1 MPLTERQVATLPPGR
16 HYDGRGDGLCLL
28 VRPAGRRLWVQ
39 RLSVGGKVREMGHGA
54 YPAVT
59 LAEARRRA
67 RSAKAAADAGQDP
80 LSDRKAA
87 KAAARAPAAAAAA
100 PEGRTLRDA
109 LEAYLGAHAP
119 AWRSSKTEK
128 LTRAM
133 LERYAGDLLARPVA
147 EIGLEDVRAVLA
159 PLWGPKLETATK
171 LRTRLEGVLE
181 YAIAAGW
188 RQGPNPAVWRGGLRP
203 LLARPDAI
211 RRTRHHPALAWER
224 VPGFLSFL
232 GHERGNAGRALRLA
246 VLTACRSGE
255 VRGADWSEFDL
266 EARLWTIPAR
276 RMKSGRDHRVPLS
289 PPALALLHEL
299 LPADGAKL
307 PERLLF
313 PNTGT
318 DKPFSD
324 MALLA
329 VVKRMDA
336 ADRRAGLPGWRDARG
351 ERMAPHGFRAAFRS
365 WCGDHGHD
373 RDLAEMA
380 LAHTVGD
387 ETERAYAR
395 SDLLARRR
403 ALMDAW
409 GAHCAGEGAAEDAR
423 APGAAVV
430 RMVA

>member
-1 MPLTERQVATLPPGR
+1 M
-16 HYDGRGDGLCLL
+16 
-28 VRPAGRRLWVQ
+28 
-39 RLSVGGKVREMGHGA
+39 
-54 YPAVT
+54 
-59 LAEARRRA
+59 
-67 RSAKAAADAGQDP
+67 RS
-80 LSDRKAA
+80 
-87 KAAARAPAAAAAA
+87 
-100 PEGRTLRDA
+100 
-109 LEAYLGAHAP
+109 
-119 AWRSSKTEK
+119 
-128 LTRAM
+128 
-133 LERYAGDLLARPVA
+133 
-147 EIGLEDVRAVLA
+147 VLA

-188 RQGPNPAVWRGGLRP
+188 RQGPNPAAWRGGLRP

-211 RRTRHHPALAWER
+211 RQTRHHPALAWEH
-224 VPGFLSFL
+224 VPAFLSAL
-232 GHERGNAGRALRLA
+232 GRESGNAARALHLA

-255 VRGADWSEFDL
+255 VRGADWSEFVL
-266 EARLWTIPAR
+266 EARLWSIPAR

-289 PPALALLHEL
+289 PPAIALLRSM
-299 LPADGAKL
+299 LPEDGAKP
-307 PERLLF
+307 PEGLLF
-313 PNTGT
+313 PNIRSG
-318 DKPFSD
+318 KPFSD

-336 ADRRAGLPGWRDARG
+336 AAAGGPGWRDSRG
-351 ERMAPHGFRAAFRS
+351 ERVAPHGFRASFRS

-403 ALMDAW
+403 TLMDAW
-409 GAHCAGEGAAEDAR
+409 GTHCAGEGAAEETP

-430 RMVA
+430 RMVARA